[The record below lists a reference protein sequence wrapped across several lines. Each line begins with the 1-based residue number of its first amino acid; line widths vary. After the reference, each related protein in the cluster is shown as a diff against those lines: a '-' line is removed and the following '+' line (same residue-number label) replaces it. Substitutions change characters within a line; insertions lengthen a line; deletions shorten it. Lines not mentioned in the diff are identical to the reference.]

1 MVYKTG
7 IRRLRI
13 IIICFFM
20 ILVSCNSEHGVA
32 PKPIVNQGFGFGG
45 NITFYGAWPDS
56 IKRVL
61 LVVFKDPLED
71 STDFVITN
79 IRYLSIELPLK
90 VPNYNYSTL
99 DSSFIPLISD
109 DGPVSEYHYV
119 AVAQQSTEVISLLR
133 KDWFVTGIYY
143 AGKDTSQP
151 GVLTISGDSFVN
163 GINIYCDF
171 DNPPP
176 QPPGGN

>member
-1 MVYKTG
+1 
-7 IRRLRI
+7 
-13 IIICFFM
+13 M
-20 ILVSCNSEHGVA
+20 ILVSCNSEHGVG
-32 PKPIVNQGFGFGG
+32 PKEITDQGFGFGG
-45 NITFYGAWPDS
+45 NIVFYGVWPDS

-71 STDFVITN
+71 STDFNLAN

-99 DSSFIPLISD
+99 DSSYIPLIPD
-109 DGPVSEYHYV
+109 EGPVSEYHYV
-119 AVAQQSTEVISLLR
+119 AVAQQSTKVISLLR

-143 AGKDTSQP
+143 AGKDTAQP
-151 GVLTISGDSFVN
+151 GILTIPGNSFKD

-171 DNPPP
+171 NSPPP
-176 QPPGGN
+176 QPPGGK